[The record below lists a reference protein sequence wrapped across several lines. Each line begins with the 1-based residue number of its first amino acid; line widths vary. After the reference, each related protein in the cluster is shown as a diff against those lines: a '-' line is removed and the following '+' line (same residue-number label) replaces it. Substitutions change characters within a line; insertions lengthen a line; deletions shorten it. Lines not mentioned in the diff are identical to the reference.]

1 MDNGEHQGTVWDAV
15 ARILRL
21 GAQSWRSLPQALSP
35 LADRPSAPQ
44 PTRTAL
50 MHAHDPLD
58 GPPAPPI

>member
-1 MDNGEHQGTVWDAV
+1 VDNGEHQGTVWDAV

-21 GAQSWRSLPQALSP
+21 APSPGARCHKLSP
-35 LADRPSAPQ
+35 RSPIAPQ